1 MTSTFGYFE
10 VREVQNNQIKPFPM
24 ILPDKRS
31 RYYKLSNEAKLDFM
45 FKA

>member
-31 RYYKLSNEAKLDFM
+31 QYYKLSNETTMAFM